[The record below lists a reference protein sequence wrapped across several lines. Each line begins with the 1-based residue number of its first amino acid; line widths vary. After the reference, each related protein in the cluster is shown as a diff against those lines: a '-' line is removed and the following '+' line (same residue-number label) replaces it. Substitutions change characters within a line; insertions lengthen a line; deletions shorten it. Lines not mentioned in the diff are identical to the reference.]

1 MWTFNKGLVI
11 ILVCVTLELQALDAC
26 CKQAFSGYFK
36 GHPVI
41 GEHDF
46 TPTEWTRNQLLS
58 GYVIEY
64 LWLGKKFSIDILL
77 HGFKKSWRN

>member
-11 ILVCVTLELQALDAC
+11 ILACVTLALQALDAC
-26 CKQAFSGYFK
+26 CKQAFSGYLK

-46 TPTEWTRNQLLS
+46 TPTEWTGNQLFS
-58 GYVIEY
+58 GYVDEY
-64 LWLGKKFSIDILL
+64 LWLGVKFSIDILL
-77 HGFKKSWRN
+77 HGFKKS